1 MKQLDWYFDFISPYS
16 YLQSEI
22 LDRIAAHAEIRMRP
36 VLFAGLLEYWGH
48 VGPAELAPKRLWTFE
63 HCVWLA
69 QRHGIAFKLPAMHP
83 FNPLPL
89 LRLSIV
95 LGNRRDAVAR
105 LFRFVWQEGR
115 TTAESDAWKTLLAEL
130 DIDEDALRSDAVKGA
145 LRDNGAAA
153 IAAGVFG
160 VPTAVV
166 EGRAFWGFEAT
177 DMLLDYLAGNTL
189 FDSAAMRGAATMP
202 AGPGRRSAPAA
213 PPA

>member
-1 MKQLDWYFDFISPYS
+1 MKKIDWYFDFISPYS
-16 YLQSEI
+16 FLQSEI

-36 VLFAGLLEYWGH
+36 VLFAGLLEHWGH

-69 QRHGIAFKLPAMHP
+69 QRHGIAFKLPTMHP

-89 LRLSIV
+89 LRLSLV
-95 LGNRRDAVAR
+95 LDNRRDAVAR
-105 LFRFVWQEGR
+105 LFRFVWQEGHIP
-115 TTAESDAWKTLLAEL
+115 AEREAWNALLAEL
-130 DIDEDALRSDAVKGA
+130 QVEEDALKSDAVKHA

-160 VPTAVV
+160 VPTALVD
-166 EGRAFWGFEAT
+166 GRAFWGFDAT
-177 DMLLDYLAGNTL
+177 DMLLDYLSGNTF
-189 FDSAAMRGAATMP
+189 FDSRAMRDAAAMP
-202 AGPGRRSAPAA
+202 AGPGRRNAPAA

>member
-1 MKQLDWYFDFISPYS
+1 MKKIDWYFDFISPYS
-16 YLQSEI
+16 FLQSEI

-36 VLFAGLLEYWGH
+36 VLFAGLLEHWGH

-69 QRHGIAFKLPAMHP
+69 QRHGIAFKLPTMHP

-95 LGNRRDAVAR
+95 LDNRRDAVAR
-105 LFRFVWQEGR
+105 LFRFVWQEGHIP
-115 TTAESDAWKTLLAEL
+115 AEREAWNALLAEL
-130 DIDEDALRSDAVKGA
+130 QVEEDALKSDAVKHA

-166 EGRAFWGFEAT
+166 DGRAFWGFDAT
-177 DMLLDYLAGNTL
+177 DMLLDYLSGNTF
-189 FDSAAMRGAATMP
+189 FDSRAMRDAAAMP
-202 AGPGRRSAPAA
+202 AGPGRRNAPAA

>member
-22 LDRIAAHAEIRMRP
+22 LDRIAAQAQTRMRP
-36 VLFAGLLEYWGH
+36 VLFAGLLDHWGH

-69 QRHGIAFKLPAMHP
+69 ERHGIAFKPPSMHP

-89 LRLSIV
+89 LRLSLV

-105 LFRFVWQEGR
+105 LFRFVWQEGH
-115 TTAESDAWKTLLAEL
+115 TTAEPDAWKALLAEL
-130 DIDEDALRSDAVKGA
+130 RVDEDALRSEAVKGA
-145 LRDNGAAA
+145 LRDNGTAA

-166 EGRAFWGFEAT
+166 DGRAFWGFDST
-177 DMLLDYLAGNTL
+177 DMLLDYLDGNP
-189 FDSAAMRGAATMP
+189 FFHSAAMQGAATLP
-202 AGPGRRSAPAA
+202 AGPGRRGAPAA